1 MKIILTKDISGT
13 GQVGDV
19 RDVADG
25 FARNYL
31 LPRNLAV
38 RANPKLEAQLTL
50 QRGRQRQRE
59 EREVTEAR
67 ALASRLEAS
76 VLRISARAGESGK
89 LYGAVVNID
98 VAEAA
103 EAQLGIA
110 LDRRHIE
117 FEPAHEI
124 GEHLATVK
132 LHSKVE
138 ARLRVEVVP
147 T

>member
-1 MKIILTKDISGT
+1 MKIILTKDVSGT
-13 GQVGDV
+13 GQAGDV

-31 LPRNLAV
+31 LPRRLAV
-38 RANPKLEAQLTL
+38 HANSRIEAQVTQ
-50 QRGRQRQRE
+50 QRSRQRQRE
-59 EREVTEAR
+59 EREVVDAR
-67 ALASRLEAS
+67 ALAAKLEAS
-76 VLRISARAGESGK
+76 VLRITARAGERGK

-103 EAQLGIA
+103 EAQLGVT

-117 FEPAHEI
+117 FEPAHET
-124 GEHLATVK
+124 GEHLAVVR
-132 LHSKVE
+132 LHSSVE
-138 ARLRVEVVP
+138 AKLRVEVVP

>member
-1 MKIILTKDISGT
+1 MKIILTKDVTGT
-13 GQVGDV
+13 GQAGDV

-31 LPRNLAV
+31 LPQRLAV
-38 RANPKLEAQLTL
+38 RANTKIEAQVAQ
-50 QRGRQRQRE
+50 QRSRLRVRE
-59 EREVTEAR
+59 EREVVDAR
-67 ALASRLEAS
+67 ALAQKLEAS
-76 VLRISARAGESGK
+76 VLRISARAGDSGK

-117 FEPAHEI
+117 FEPAHEV
-124 GEHLATVK
+124 GEHLAVVRLHATVLAK
-132 LHSKVE
+132 
-138 ARLRVEVVP
+138 LRVEVVP